1 LALRTGQS
9 DSPVLIIGESG
20 TGKELFAQAMHNV
33 SRRARGPFIPINWAA
48 IPPSLIQTE
57 LFGYDGGAFTSA
69 RRDVRTS
76 LFERAHGGTL
86 FLDELTDLSPHA
98 QASLLRVLEEDVVTR
113 VAGRRAITVDV
124 RVIGATN
131 RPLED
136 LIVEGAIRRD
146 LYHRL
151 CVIPLRLPSL
161 RERRQDIVLLARH
174 FLEELDDSRLLPGKI
189 LDYLLRYGWPGNVRE
204 LQHCLK

>member
-1 LALRTGQS
+1 
-9 DSPVLIIGESG
+9 
-20 TGKELFAQAMHNV
+20 M
-33 SRRARGPFIPINWAA
+33 
-48 IPPSLIQTE
+48 
-57 LFGYDGGAFTSA
+57 
-69 RRDVRTS
+69 
-76 LFERAHGGTL
+76 
-86 FLDELTDLSPHA
+86 
-98 QASLLRVLEEDVVTR
+98 VTR

-136 LIVEGAIRRD
+136 LIMEGAIRRD

-174 FLEELDDSRLLPGKI
+174 FLEELDDSAPAPRQDSGLFFA
-189 LDYLLRYGWPGNVRE
+189 LRVAR
-204 LQHCLK
+204 